1 MGQKRRISVRALVV
15 AAAFAGLAGAAPAPA
30 RPAGNE
36 FLAALLAGLPRQGE
50 SFACF
55 SRQYDNAQL
64 AAHPQQKVAFAKAL
78 IAAYYRRSSLGPG
91 DGGYS
96 YQVSLAFRF
105 RDRPDMLMG
114 VAECGEGKTPDSLK
128 GGAYCA
134 GPGDPGAH
142 LGIEGRDVLV
152 LTIPNGADL
161 WAPGP
166 VEQRHDTVKNPFG
179 ADDRTFLL
187 VRTSL
192 SECEDL
198 AFDRWK
204 PLRPH
209 EP

>member
-1 MGQKRRISVRALVV
+1 MLRRALI
-15 AAAFAGLAGAAPAPA
+15 AAAFGGLACGQQTHAAT
-30 RPAGNE
+30 AGNE
-36 FLAALLAGLPRQGE
+36 FLAALVGSLPRLGE

-64 AAHPQQKVAFAKAL
+64 AAHPKQKVAFVKAL
-78 IAAYYRRSSLGPG
+78 IAAYRQQSSLGPASG
-91 DGGYS
+91 AYS

-105 RDRPDMLMG
+105 RDRPDMLTG
-114 VAECGEGKTPDSLK
+114 VAECGEGRIRDWLAR
-128 GGAYCA
+128 GAYCA

-142 LGIEGRDVLV
+142 LSLQGRRVLV
-152 LTIPNGADL
+152 MTIPNGADL

-166 VEQRHDTVKNPFG
+166 VDKRHDTVKNPFG

-187 VRTSL
+187 IRTEL

-198 AFDRWK
+198 AFERWK

>member
-1 MGQKRRISVRALVV
+1 MLHRPLIV
-15 AAAFAGLAGAAPAPA
+15 AAIGSLSFDQQAHAAT
-30 RPAGNE
+30 AGNE
-36 FLAALLAGLPRQGE
+36 FLATLVGSLPRQGE

-55 SRQYDNAQL
+55 SRQYDDAQL
-64 AAHPQQKVAFAKAL
+64 AARPKQKATFVKAL
-78 IAAYYRRSSLGPG
+78 IAAYRQQSSLGWASA
-91 DGGYS
+91 YS

-105 RDRPDMLMG
+105 RDRADMLTG
-114 VAECGEGKTPDSLK
+114 VAECGEGRVKDSLR

-142 LGIEGRDVLV
+142 LRLQGRQVLV
-152 LTIPNGADL
+152 VTLPNGADL

-166 VEQRHDTVKNPFG
+166 VDKRHDTVKNPFG
-179 ADDRTFLL
+179 ADDKTFLL
-187 VRTSL
+187 IRTEL

-198 AFDRWK
+198 AFERWK

>member
-1 MGQKRRISVRALVV
+1 MFRRALIIAALANLAPVQHV
-15 AAAFAGLAGAAPAPA
+15 DAAAP
-30 RPAGNE
+30 GNE
-36 FLAALLAGLPRQGE
+36 FLAALFGSLPRHGE

-55 SRQYDNAQL
+55 SRQYDEAQL
-64 AAHPQQKVAFAKAL
+64 AARPGQKVAFVKAL
-78 IAAYYRRSSLGPG
+78 IAAYYRESSLAPETGA
-91 DGGYS
+91 YS

-105 RDRPDMLMG
+105 RDHADMLTG
-114 VAECGEGKTPDSLK
+114 VAECGEGKVRDSLR
-128 GGAYCA
+128 GGSYCA
-134 GPGDPGAH
+134 GPGNPGAH
-142 LGIEGRDVLV
+142 LGLQGRQVLV

-166 VEQRHDTVKNPFG
+166 LEKRHDTVKNPFG
-179 ADDRTFLL
+179 AEDKTFLL
-187 VRTSL
+187 VRTDL

>member
-1 MGQKRRISVRALVV
+1 MLHRALIV
-15 AAAFAGLAGAAPAPA
+15 AAIGSLSFDQQAHAAT
-30 RPAGNE
+30 AGNE
-36 FLAALLAGLPRQGE
+36 FLATLVGSLPRQGE

-55 SRQYDNAQL
+55 SRQYDDAQL
-64 AAHPQQKVAFAKAL
+64 AARPKQKATFVKAL
-78 IAAYYRRSSLGPG
+78 IAAYRQQSSLGWASA
-91 DGGYS
+91 YS

-105 RDRPDMLMG
+105 RDRADMLTG
-114 VAECGEGKTPDSLK
+114 VAECGEGRVKDSLR

-142 LGIEGRDVLV
+142 LRLQGRQVLV
-152 LTIPNGADL
+152 VTLPNGADL

-166 VEQRHDTVKNPFG
+166 VDKRHDTVKNPFG
-179 ADDRTFLL
+179 ADDKTFLL
-187 VRTSL
+187 IRTEL

-198 AFDRWK
+198 AFERWK

>member
-1 MGQKRRISVRALVV
+1 MFRRAVIIAALANVAPV
-15 AAAFAGLAGAAPAPA
+15 QHVHAAAP
-30 RPAGNE
+30 GNE
-36 FLAALLAGLPRQGE
+36 FLAALFGSLPRQGE

-55 SRQYDNAQL
+55 SRQYEEAQL
-64 AAHPQQKVAFAKAL
+64 AARPGQKVAFVKAL
-78 IAAYYRRSSLGPG
+78 IAAYYREPSLAPETGA
-91 DGGYS
+91 YS

-105 RDRPDMLMG
+105 RDRADMLTG
-114 VAECGEGKTPDSLK
+114 VAECGEGKVRDSLR

-134 GPGDPGAH
+134 GPGDPGAY
-142 LGIEGRDVLV
+142 LGLQGRQVLV

-166 VEQRHDTVKNPFG
+166 LEKRHDTVKNPFG
-179 ADDRTFLL
+179 ADDKTFLL
-187 VRTSL
+187 VRTEL

-204 PLRPH
+204 PLRPR

>member
-1 MGQKRRISVRALVV
+1 MFRRAVIIAALANVAPV
-15 AAAFAGLAGAAPAPA
+15 QHVHAAAP
-30 RPAGNE
+30 GNE
-36 FLAALLAGLPRQGE
+36 FLAALFGSLPRQGE

-55 SRQYDNAQL
+55 SRQYEEAQL
-64 AAHPQQKVAFAKAL
+64 AARPGQKVAFVKAL
-78 IAAYYRRSSLGPG
+78 IAAYYREPSLAPETGA
-91 DGGYS
+91 YS

-105 RDRPDMLMG
+105 RDRADMLTG
-114 VAECGEGKTPDSLK
+114 VAECGEGKVRDLLR

-142 LGIEGRDVLV
+142 LGLQGRQVLV

-166 VEQRHDTVKNPFG
+166 LEKRHDTVKNPFG
-179 ADDRTFLL
+179 ADDKTFLL
-187 VRTSL
+187 VRTEL

-204 PLRPH
+204 PLRPR

>member
-1 MGQKRRISVRALVV
+1 MLHRALIV
-15 AAAFAGLAGAAPAPA
+15 AAIGSLSFDQQAHAAT
-30 RPAGNE
+30 AGNE
-36 FLAALLAGLPRQGE
+36 FLATLVGSLPRQGE

-55 SRQYDNAQL
+55 SRQYDDAQL
-64 AAHPQQKVAFAKAL
+64 AARPKQKATFVKAL
-78 IAAYYRRSSLGPG
+78 IAAYRQQSSLGWASA
-91 DGGYS
+91 YS

-105 RDRPDMLMG
+105 RDRADMLTG
-114 VAECGEGKTPDSLK
+114 VAECGEGRVKNSLR

-142 LGIEGRDVLV
+142 LRLQGRQVLV
-152 LTIPNGADL
+152 VTLPNGADL

-166 VEQRHDTVKNPFG
+166 VDKRHDTVKNPFG
-179 ADDRTFLL
+179 ADDKTFLL
-187 VRTSL
+187 IRTEL

-198 AFDRWK
+198 AFERWK